1 MEIIK
6 TIGLTKTYGTDEA
19 EVKALQSTDL
29 NIETGKFTAIIGPSG
44 SGKSTLLHLMAGLD
58 YPTEGKVI
66 IDEKDIYELKETELS
81 RFRRKNLGF
90 IFQSFNLLPILTAEE
105 NIILPILMDG
115 EKVDQEYID
124 KLMDTLDITSRR
136 NHLPSQLSGGQQQR
150 VSIARA
156 LANKPKIIFADEPTG
171 NLDSKNSQEVL
182 ELLKSTIKEYNQ
194 TLVMI
199 THDLK
204 MTEGADRIIKLS
216 DGRIVEDTRV
226 EEFVK

>member
-1 MEIIK
+1 MEIIN

-199 THDLK
+199 THDSK

>member
-58 YPTEGKVI
+58 YPTGGKVI

-199 THDLK
+199 THDSK

-216 DGRIVEDTRV
+216 DGRVVEDTRV

>member
-19 EVKALQSTDL
+19 QVKALQSTDL

-115 EKVDQEYID
+115 ENVDQEYID

-199 THDLK
+199 THDSK

>member
-6 TIGLTKTYGTDEA
+6 TIGLTKTYGADEA

-124 KLMDTLDITSRR
+124 KLMDTLDLTSRR

-199 THDLK
+199 THDSK

-216 DGRIVEDTRV
+216 DGRVVEDTRV

>member
-6 TIGLTKTYGTDEA
+6 TIGLTKTYGADEA

-124 KLMDTLDITSRR
+124 KLMDTLDLTSRR

-199 THDLK
+199 THDSK

-216 DGRIVEDTRV
+216 DGRVVEDTRLT
-226 EEFVK
+226 ETLK

>member
-199 THDLK
+199 THDSK

-216 DGRIVEDTRV
+216 DGRVVEDTRV